1 MVVKQRDKTSKDR
14 IKRNQKKIQ
23 NKTVKFKSLT
33 FTINQRKI
41 AKCKILIK
49 LKSKSGRTYLI
60 F

>member
-41 AKCKILIK
+41 AK
-49 LKSKSGRTYLI
+49 Y
-60 F
+60 